1 MRNLFQSLFPALLGV
16 VLGAGLSWA
25 DVHISLKPE
34 MLSFDNL
41 KEFNIQLTGS
51 EKGVSSYSGL
61 KDELR
66 LNFTVEENEVTKII
80 VLFDFDTSE
89 AERAADVMETIN
101 IADNLM
107 PQKINSLTEVQDKLY
122 KKLAKMK
129 YERDTDIFMI
139 DSLRFEC
146 AMNNGVVNIRIT
158 K

>member
-1 MRNLFQSLFPALLGV
+1 MRNLFQSLFLALFGV
-16 VLGAGLSWA
+16 MLGAGLSWA
-25 DVHISLKPE
+25 DVRIGPKPE
-34 MLSFDNL
+34 KISFDNL
-41 KEFNIQLTGS
+41 KEFNILLTGS

-66 LNFTVEENEVTKII
+66 LNFTVEKQEITKII
-80 VLFDFDTSE
+80 VLFDFDISE

-107 PQKINSLTEVQDKLY
+107 PKKIKSLTKAQDKLY

-129 YERDTDIFMI
+129 YERDTDIFTI
-139 DSLRFEC
+139 DHLRFEC

>member
-1 MRNLFQSLFPALLGV
+1 MRNLFQSLFLALLGV
-16 VLGAGLSWA
+16 MLVAGLSWA
-25 DVHISLKPE
+25 DFHASPKPE
-34 MLSFDNL
+34 KISFDNL
-41 KEFNIQLTGS
+41 KEFNIMLTGS

-66 LNFTVEENEVTKII
+66 LNFTVENNEPVKII
-80 VLFDFDTSE
+80 IQFDFDTSE

-107 PQKINSLTEVQDKLY
+107 PQKIKSLTEAQDRLY

-129 YERDTDIFMI
+129 YDRDTDIFTI
-139 DSLRFEC
+139 DQLRFEC

-158 K
+158 R